1 MSRRYE
7 MKEKIAPTLGV
18 VLLIIVF
25 FELANYVFETKV
37 DNRQPYWCGNNH

>member
-25 FELANYVFETKV
+25 FELANSVFETKV
-37 DNRQPYWCGNNH
+37 DNRQPDWCSNNH